1 MKLNITGAY
10 DDENAVKIKKKVES
24 DASKFYSE
32 QLETFKE
39 AQVVFIVKD
48 GERDRKIVYL
58 VVVVSSYSKN
68 LDEMT
73 TIANSQLGVVEEAS
87 VKCMSAIH
95 HFLAQ
100 NSMQS
105 MPPNFGKNMY
115 IYSLT
120 QILLSSLINFEL
132 STRIF
137 HVQTNTTMIK
147 HGMVHHIS

>member
-1 MKLNITGAY
+1 MKLSMTGA
-10 DDENAVKIKKKVES
+10 DVKENDLKTKKKVEL

-73 TIANSQLGVVEEAS
+73 TIANSQPGLMEEAS
-87 VKCMSAIH
+87 VKCKSA
-95 HFLAQ
+95 
-100 NSMQS
+100 
-105 MPPNFGKNMY
+105 
-115 IYSLT
+115 
-120 QILLSSLINFEL
+120 
-132 STRIF
+132 
-137 HVQTNTTMIK
+137 TT
-147 HGMVHHIS
+147 S